1 MSRLENRFNV
11 YKSNFSGMIKANL
24 DERLRMNRLTGVGVG
39 LVGFGAVLA
48 LFSYF
53 VLVNVP
59 LTTLGIAFAIL
70 GLVVLILPEYL
81 VPHEVVKGMI
91 SGSVTNIEAVLE
103 EFGAVREAT
112 YLPPRE
118 GKVYAY
124 VPLSGNPS
132 YPELDQIV
140 NAPKRIISNVDGH
153 PGLFIYPPGS
163 DVVALSGVSRDG
175 NIGEGERIDGNEKRS
190 LDDFLPEVE
199 NGISYCLVDFT
210 ELVSKVQVNFEKNKI
225 FLGMKNVKVEVEAP
239 RFSRILGSIPTSLA
253 ACVVAGVCKMPVK
266 IVQERQEGKWLR
278 AVLEVGGE
286 DG

>member
-1 MSRLENRFNV
+1 
-11 YKSNFSGMIKANL
+11 
-24 DERLRMNRLTGVGVG
+24 MNRLTGVGVG
-39 LVGFGAVLA
+39 LVGFGAILG

-59 LTTLGIAFAIL
+59 LTTLGVAFAIL

-81 VPHEVVKGMI
+81 VPHEVVRGMI

-103 EFGAVREAT
+103 EFGATRKAI

-132 YPELDQIV
+132 YPELSEIV
-140 NAPKRIISNVDGH
+140 NAPKRIISNVDGR

-163 DVVALSGVSRDG
+163 DVLVLSGVAKDESID
-175 NIGEGERIDGNEKRS
+175 EGEQIDGNEKPP
-190 LDDFLPEVE
+190 LEDFLPEVE
-199 NGISYCLVDFT
+199 NGISYCLVDFA
-210 ELVSKVQVNFEKNKI
+210 ELASKVQVNFEENKV

-239 RFSRILGSIPTSLA
+239 RFSRVLGSVPASLA
-253 ACVVAGVCKMPVK
+253 ACVIAKVSRMPVK
-266 IVQERQEGKWLR
+266 IVEEKREGKWLR
-278 AVLEVGGE
+278 AVLQVGRE

>member
-1 MSRLENRFNV
+1 
-11 YKSNFSGMIKANL
+11 
-24 DERLRMNRLTGVGVG
+24 MNRLTGAGVG

-48 LFSYF
+48 PFSYF

-59 LTTLGIAFAIL
+59 LTTVGLALAIL

-81 VPHEVVKGMI
+81 VPHEIVRGMI
-91 SGSVTNIEAVLE
+91 SGSVANIEAVLE
-103 EFGAVREAT
+103 EFGATHRAI

-132 YPELDQIV
+132 YPEFSEIV

-163 DVVALSGVSRDG
+163 DVVTLSRVGRD
-175 NIGEGERIDGNEKRS
+175 ESIDGGEQIDRNEKPS
-190 LDDFLPEVE
+190 LEDFLPEME
-199 NGISYCLVDFT
+199 NGISYCLVDFA
-210 ELVSKVQVNFEKNKI
+210 ELVSKVQVNLEKNKV
-225 FLGMKNVKVEVEAP
+225 FLGMKNVKIEVEAP
-239 RFSRILGSIPTSLA
+239 RFSRVLGSIPTSLA
-253 ACVVAGVCKMPVK
+253 ACVVAGVSKMPVK
-266 IVQERQEGKWLR
+266 IMEEKREGKWLR
-278 AVLEVGGE
+278 AVLEVGSE